1 MPVLPENVVEQGGAI
16 VNRVADAMRAVG
28 ARMQQAIDAGQRPR
42 AIDAD
47 DLVEVLLAVA
57 DELDP
62 PFRGAAD
69 NSANGDPSPTGQ

>member
-1 MPVLPENVVEQGGAI
+1 MT
-16 VNRVADAMRAVG
+16 RVADALRAVG

-47 DLVEVLLAVA
+47 DLVEMLLAVA

-62 PFRGAAD
+62 PGRGADGAG
-69 NSANGDPSPTGQ
+69 SGDQSPTGP

>member
-1 MPVLPENVVEQGGAI
+1 MT
-16 VNRVADAMRAVG
+16 RVADALRAVG

-42 AIDAD
+42 AVDAD

-62 PFRGAAD
+62 PVRGAAD
-69 NSANGDPSPTGQ
+69 SAAPGNQSPTGR